1 MNVIQN
7 SSKGVILINKRK
19 TNLAIRNIL
28 KLIGSPRSQ
37 YVFIYTSKG
46 KYKFAKLIYDNLNIH
61 GFKGQLYVLDDVLIQ
76 EGINT
81 FREQLIRISEDNG
94 ILFFIEPK
102 YGKHYFDIFGRRMCS
117 GDMSFWI
124 RP

>member
-81 FREQLIRISEDNG
+81 FRLILPLSTAIS
-94 ILFFIEPK
+94 I
-102 YGKHYFDIFGRRMCS
+102 
-117 GDMSFWI
+117 
-124 RP
+124 